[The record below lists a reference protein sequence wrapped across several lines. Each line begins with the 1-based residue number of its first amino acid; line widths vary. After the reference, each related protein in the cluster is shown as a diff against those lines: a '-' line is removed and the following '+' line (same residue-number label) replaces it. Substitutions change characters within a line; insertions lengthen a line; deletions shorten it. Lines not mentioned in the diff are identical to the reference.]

1 MQTARSLA
9 HAPPAVRGQCACAIT
24 FEKRA
29 LFGAGMTDEY
39 ELHAREYIG
48 IGNAAAGLDAVVT
61 DVQ

>member
-1 MQTARSLA
+1 MQTARCLA
-9 HAPPAVRGQCACAIT
+9 HAPPAVRSQSACVIT

-48 IGNAAAGLDAVVT
+48 IGNTVACSDAVVT